1 MIRAPAVVRVVHNAL
16 LELRADEGQNLVAVV
31 LFVAKKKST
40 KSVATN
46 ALLGPALT
54 ARKSHV
60 LDKISRAIF

>member
-1 MIRAPAVVRVVHNAL
+1 MQPHLVRAAPEHH
-16 LELRADEGQNLVAVV
+16 DVAVF

-60 LDKISRAIF
+60 LDKKSRAIF

>member
-1 MIRAPAVVRVVHNAL
+1 MVMFSFRSLTSLDLVVLAV
-16 LELRADEGQNLVAVV
+16 LEQEVGRKL

-60 LDKISRAIF
+60 LLSIKI

>member
-1 MIRAPAVVRVVHNAL
+1 MYNEVQVFQARPRPEDKFSVH
-16 LELRADEGQNLVAVV
+16 

-60 LDKISRAIF
+60 LDKKSRAIF